1 MGVER
6 KRCGC
11 RDARRESEAGK
22 THVFALFSYEGSVSG
37 AMCVFSRS
45 VDLIRFAV
53 LHSRSTQISQISPTQ
68 LADVWPVWEAE

>member
-22 THVFALFSYEGSVSG
+22 THVFALFACEGAVRR
-37 AMCVFSRS
+37 CDVRFFQS

-53 LHSRSTQISQISPTQ
+53 LHSRSTQISQISPTR
-68 LADVWPVWEAE
+68 LAYVWAVWEAE